1 MNRRDVLA
9 AAALLALRPRFVLA
23 EEAPDGFQVL
33 RAEPASLRLLGAD
46 QPATETWSWRKTDA
60 VTMVQARQGELLK
73 VRLINYLDE
82 DIWFHWFGVRGPAD
96 QMTVKVEPG
105 EPAAVDCVFTPPDAG
120 TFWFGPLTNASRQR
134 DMGLY
139 GLLVVAEASPPEVQ
153 DVALVLDDWLV
164 DDAGKIQGGFG
175 DLATAVGEG
184 RMGNWFS
191 VNGALKPHIAVAAG
205 RPLRLRLLNAAN
217 VRSMGLLF
225 KGAEPRIVAYD
236 GQPLAMAQPLGAQ
249 ALVLAPG
256 QRADLLLPPV
266 SVKTVTI
273 ALDLMEDV
281 VELAYLEPQ
290 GEPQSTPPGELV
302 LAANP
307 ISTGFDAAAARAV
320 TVTLEGGAKG
330 GLKSA
335 WVGDQEMDTRAL
347 LERGLAW
354 AMNGVSGTGGPP
366 LFTAKKG
373 EALLVT
379 IDNRTTFAQPLH
391 IHGHVWRVLDRGGEA
406 VADAPWRDTV
416 VVAPRTAVK
425 LSLIADNPGV
435 WVIQSLVAERVDSGM
450 LASFLVE

>member
-1 MNRRDVLA
+1 
-9 AAALLALRPRFVLA
+9 
-23 EEAPDGFQVL
+23 
-33 RAEPASLRLLGAD
+33 
-46 QPATETWSWRKTDA
+46 
-60 VTMVQARQGELLK
+60 
-73 VRLINYLDE
+73 
-82 DIWFHWFGVRGPAD
+82 
-96 QMTVKVEPG
+96 
-105 EPAAVDCVFTPPDAG
+105 
-120 TFWFGPLTNASRQR
+120 
-134 DMGLY
+134 
-139 GLLVVAEASPPEVQ
+139 
-153 DVALVLDDWLV
+153 
-164 DDAGKIQGGFG
+164 
-175 DLATAVGEG
+175 
-184 RMGNWFS
+184 
-191 VNGALKPHIAVAAG
+191 VAAG

-217 VRSMGLLF
+217 VRSMGVLF

-236 GQPLAMAQPLGAQ
+236 GQPLAVAQPLGAQ

-290 GEPQSTPPGELV
+290 GEPQSTPPGEQV

-391 IHGHVWRVLDRGGEA
+391 IHGHVWRVLDMGGEA